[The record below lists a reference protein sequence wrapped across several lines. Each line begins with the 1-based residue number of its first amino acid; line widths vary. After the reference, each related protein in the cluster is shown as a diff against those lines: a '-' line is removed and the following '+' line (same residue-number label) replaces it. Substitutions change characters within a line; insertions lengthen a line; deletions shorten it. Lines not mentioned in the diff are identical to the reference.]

1 MSTATSRPRT
11 HVAPTTPGGT
21 GPGQGDQR
29 IVLRDVG
36 WQTYETLTEAIGEGQ
51 HVRLAYDGKD
61 LEILTAGYLA
71 GW

>member
-1 MSTATSRPRT
+1 
-11 HVAPTTPGGT
+11 
-21 GPGQGDQR
+21 
-29 IVLRDVG
+29 VG